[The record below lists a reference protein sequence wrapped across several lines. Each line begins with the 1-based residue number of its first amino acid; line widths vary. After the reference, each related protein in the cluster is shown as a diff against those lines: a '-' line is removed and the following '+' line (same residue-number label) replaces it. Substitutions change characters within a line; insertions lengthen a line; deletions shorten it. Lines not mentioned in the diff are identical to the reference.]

1 MIKTFPNYKQFSNVT
16 CGITCIKIIA
26 KYYKKIIDVSTFY
39 KRVTDKGLSIYDLC
53 EISEELGLRSTTFEL
68 KINDLH
74 SFEKP
79 LIIHWNSNHYVVLYK
94 IKKNIFYVSDPVKGL
109 ITYSKKE
116 FSENWSINEE
126 EEKGYVLL
134 LEPSEKFTRLKNAKS
149 NYLSAI
155 EFLIRHLS
163 PYKKSL
169 SQLLSVM
176 VIISLIYASL
186 PFITR
191 SIIDVGIGTNDL
203 NFITIVL
210 IANLALLIFRS
221 IGEWIR
227 ASISLHIASRIK
239 ISIITDYLIKV
250 FSLPV
255 DYIESILSGDI
266 IQRSRDQERIQE
278 FVSNS
283 AISIVMSLL
292 IISIYSVILFIFNEN
307 LFYIFI
313 VATILYVIW
322 IMLFYQIRKKMDIKY
337 YELMGEN
344 QSSWMEILKN
354 FEDIKLNNYTLN
366 RRWKWEKIQGNLYD
380 VGIKLLNIDRI
391 QRLGA
396 DFINGVKDIGITFYS
411 AYLVLEGNMTF
422 GTLISI
428 QFILG
433 QTSGPVS
440 ELILLSNLNLLL
452 LAF

>member
-1 MIKTFPNYKQFSNVT
+1 
-16 CGITCIKIIA
+16 
-26 KYYKKIIDVSTFY
+26 
-39 KRVTDKGLSIYDLC
+39 
-53 EISEELGLRSTTFEL
+53 
-68 KINDLH
+68 
-74 SFEKP
+74 
-79 LIIHWNSNHYVVLYK
+79 
-94 IKKNIFYVSDPVKGL
+94 
-109 ITYSKKE
+109 
-116 FSENWSINEE
+116 
-126 EEKGYVLL
+126 
-134 LEPSEKFTRLKNAKS
+134 
-149 NYLSAI
+149 
-155 EFLIRHLS
+155 
-163 PYKKSL
+163 
-169 SQLLSVM
+169 M

-313 VATILYVIW
+313 LKQTI
-322 IMLFYQIRKKMDIKY
+322 
-337 YELMGEN
+337 
-344 QSSWMEILKN
+344 
-354 FEDIKLNNYTLN
+354 
-366 RRWKWEKIQGNLYD
+366 
-380 VGIKLLNIDRI
+380 
-391 QRLGA
+391 
-396 DFINGVKDIGITFYS
+396 
-411 AYLVLEGNMTF
+411 
-422 GTLISI
+422 
-428 QFILG
+428 
-433 QTSGPVS
+433 
-440 ELILLSNLNLLL
+440 LNLL
-452 LAF
+452 